1 MAEQA
6 QRRAPVAGPAPEEPT
21 EEKRASDARD
31 YVELR
36 RLLKVPEQGEISDLT
51 DRLENVERR
60 TADVGQ
66 VVAEAIQFRR
76 EQGDD
81 EALAQALA
89 PTIQATLRESVRRD
103 PHVLADA
110 LFPVMGPAIRKS
122 ITETLRSMLES
133 FNEALENSLSWQG
146 MQWRV
151 EAMRTGKPFAEIVM
165 MHSLLFRVEQ
175 IFLIHKQTGLVLNH
189 VTAASVATQDPDM
202 VAGMLTAIQQFV
214 RDSFHSKDAEGLGS
228 LNVGNLEV
236 WLEEGPDAVLACVI
250 RGHAPSDYR
259 VAMSETLED
268 IQRHFGTKLAQ
279 FQGDAAPFRLVDEK
293 LMPLLETHY
302 KHSPA
307 DKKKPVA
314 ALVVGAI
321 VGAIVIGW
329 LIYSTYLLVEWSKF
343 LHALN
348 HQPGIVVVAHDRQDG
363 KFHISGFR
371 DPLSADPAKLVSDA
385 GLAPANAQFDFAPYF
400 SLDDA
405 MIARRSTELLRP
417 PAGVKLASHGGD
429 LIAEGSAPFRW
440 IEQFE
445 QRAPWIAGVT
455 HVDDSGLENS
465 DLIALKPLRTQL
477 ESTIFTFPVGSSTLD
492 PDQGEKIAQF
502 QKNFHELMT
511 QAAHMGEAVTVNVT
525 GHTDTTGIEGTNLP
539 LSQQRAEAIRGML
552 QQSGI
557 RPANLRVVGVG
568 TSEPLRSEATEEDR
582 HLNRSVTFK
591 LSFTP
596 QANTA
601 SPAASPV
608 AGAGQ

>member
-6 QRRAPVAGPAPEEPT
+6 QRRAPVAGPAPEEPAD
-21 EEKRASDARD
+21 EKRATDARN
-31 YVELR
+31 YEELR
-36 RLLKVPEQGEISDLT
+36 RLLKVPEQGEISEIQ

-60 TADVGQ
+60 TADVGE
-66 VVAEAIQFRR
+66 VVAEAIQLRR
-76 EQGDD
+76 ERGDD

-122 ITETLRSMLES
+122 ITEALRSMLES
-133 FNEALENSLSWQG
+133 FNQALENSLSWQG
-146 MQWRV
+146 IKWRV
-151 EAMRTGKPFAEIVM
+151 EAMRTGKSFAEIVM

-189 VTAASVATQDPDM
+189 VVAPSVATQDPDM

-236 WLEEGPDAVLACVI
+236 WLQESPDAVLACVI
-250 RGHAPSDYR
+250 RGHAPPDYR
-259 VAMSETLED
+259 VAMSETIEN
-268 IQRHFGTKLAQ
+268 IQRHFGTKLSQ
-279 FQGDAAPFRLVDEK
+279 FKGDAAPFRVVDEK
-293 LMPLLETHY
+293 LTPLLETHY
-302 KHSPA
+302 KHTPE
-307 DKKKPVA
+307 DRKKPIA
-314 ALVVGAI
+314 AIIVGTVVGLI
-321 VGAIVIGW
+321 VLGWIV
-329 LIYSTYLLVEWSKF
+329 YSTYLLIQWSKF
-343 LHALN
+343 LHALD
-348 HQPGIVVVAHDRQDG
+348 HQPGIVVVAHDRENG

-371 DPLSADPAKLVSDA
+371 DPMSADPEKLITDA
-385 GLAPANAQFDFAPYF
+385 GLAPADAQFEFAPYF

-405 MIARRSTELLRP
+405 MIARRSTEMLRP
-417 PAGVKLASHGGD
+417 PAGVKLASHNGD
-429 LIAEGSAPFRW
+429 LIAEGSAPFKW

-445 QRAPWIAGVT
+445 ARAPWIAGVT
-455 HVDDSGLENS
+455 HVDDSRVENS

-477 ESTIFTFPVGSSTLD
+477 ESTVFTFPVGSSTLD
-492 PDQGEKIAQF
+492 PGQGEKIAQF
-502 QKNFHELMT
+502 QKAFHELMA

-539 LSQQRAEAIRGML
+539 LSQQRADAIRGML

-601 SPAASPV
+601 SQGASPIAP
-608 AGAGQ
+608 AGE